1 MHQNGFPFYLHQ
13 QTGAISWTRPYKLL
27 QDEPPSAHE
36 VPVYPFSLLMYTNI
50 ALNHEERERWRKAKQ
65 PAKDPSL
72 IEGVPKGTRLQLPPL
87 QHQASA
93 DLQQPTSQQTNEN
106 PQEALPSS
114 ATPHTIEKALF
125 RLLGRVVRNKRQI
138 GKLLGDD
145 WWSGTYPPSQ
155 LL

>member
-50 ALNHEERERWRKAKQ
+50 ALNHEERERWRKANQ
-65 PAKDPSL
+65 PPKDSSL
-72 IEGVPKGTRLQLPPL
+72 IEGAQKATRPQIPSL

-106 PQEALPSS
+106 TQEALLPS